1 MVCQRCWFLS
11 GLFLTTLSALLV
23 EVLDT
28 RLLSVL
34 TWYHLSF
41 FAVSMAMFGLAAGAV
56 RVYLGGGQFEGEQA
70 RRQLASVSIAYALSI
85 PLLHLLVVL
94 VPIPVDLD
102 TYQIARVAMT
112 ALVAAVLLAVPFY
125 LAGIVI
131 GVALTRI
138 PGSIGVTYAV
148 DLIGAALGCLLAV
161 PILAYSDIS
170 TAMFAAGTFAL
181 LGALCFQVF
190 VGPAGKLRWT
200 ALLVP
205 VFVGGT
211 ILNASLDYPYA
222 LRLVHEKH
230 AWVDRAD
237 IQYEAWNSHSQVMLT
252 RFKSG
257 PPSYWGPGLMPD
269 GLQVETGR
277 LYIDGSAYTDVT
289 RWDGDPASL
298 SWVQYDVTSVPYH
311 LRTGGDVGIIGV
323 GGGRDVC
330 TALWA
335 RSRSI
340 TGIELNGILV
350 DLQYGRLRDFT
361 GITKRPEVHL
371 FHDEARSF
379 LTRTPERF
387 DVLQMSLI
395 DSWAS
400 TSAGAFTL
408 SENGLYTREGWG
420 IFLNTLKPNGIFST
434 SRHFALGHPSETSR
448 LLALCTAALLDRG
461 VAEPSRHIA
470 LLSRHR
476 IATLMVSPTP
486 LASTDLE
493 RIRAVAGRYQFTVL
507 ALPGVPPEDTRL
519 AAILASRSPQDLA
532 EATVSGVFDFSVPT
546 DDCPYFFN
554 TLRPTALFVRNWDQD
569 QVESAGVIHGNRMAS
584 AALLLLLGVSTV
596 LVLLVIFLP
605 LALARRHSER
615 PPHFGAAVLYFA
627 LIGTGFMM
635 VQIPY
640 MQRFSVYLGH
650 PTYAVVVI
658 LFSMILFAGL
668 GSMLSERLPLRASA
682 VLGVPLMITAGLSLS
697 LTLVRTV
704 THTTVVYPLAARCL
718 IVLAFAAP
726 VSLLLGC
733 CFPLGMRLLGRISD
747 TATSWMWGVNGACSV
762 LASAAAVGLSMW
774 VSIDASLALGAA
786 CYLLLT
792 VPAFR
797 LLRGG
802 TRSETAAPPSEQ
814 ATPGKDAVAVAV
826 PTA

>member
-1 MVCQRCWFLS
+1 MAAPRWFLP

-56 RVYLGGGQFEGEQA
+56 RVYLGGSQFEGEQA
-70 RRQLASVSIAYALSI
+70 RRQLASVSIVYALSI
-85 PLLHLLVVL
+85 PILHLILVL
-94 VPIPVDLD
+94 VPLPVDLD
-102 TYQIARVAMT
+102 SYEISRVAVT
-112 ALVAAVLLAVPFY
+112 ALLAAVLLAVPFY

-138 PGSIGVTYAV
+138 PSAIGVTYAV
-148 DLIGAALGCLLAV
+148 DLIGAALGCLLTV
-161 PILAYSDIS
+161 PILTYSDIS

-190 VGPAGKLRWT
+190 AGPAGKVRWT

-211 ILNASLDYPYA
+211 ILNGCLDYPYA
-222 LRLVHEKH
+222 LRLIHEKH
-230 AWVDRAD
+230 SWVDRHD

-252 RFKSG
+252 RFENG
-257 PPSYWGPGLMPD
+257 PPFYWGAGRMPD
-269 GLQVETGR
+269 GLEVETGR
-277 LYIDGSAYTDVT
+277 LFIDGSATTDVT

-298 SWVQYDVTSVPYH
+298 AWVQYDVTSVPYH
-311 LRTGGDVGIIGV
+311 LRRGGAVGIIGV

-335 RSRSI
+335 HSRSI

-350 DLQYGRLRDFT
+350 DLQHGRLRDFT
-361 GITKRPEVHL
+361 RLASRPEVHL
-371 FHDEARSF
+371 VHDEARSF
-379 LTRTPERF
+379 LTRSAERF
-387 DVLQMSLI
+387 DVLQMSLV

-408 SENGLYTREGWG
+408 SENGLYTREAWG
-420 IFLNTLKPNGIFST
+420 IFLNTLKPDGIFST
-434 SRHFALGHPSETSR
+434 SRYFAAGRPSETSR
-448 LLALCTAALLDRG
+448 LLALCVASLLDRG
-461 VAEPSRHIA
+461 TDEPSRHIA
-470 LLSRHR
+470 LLARHR

-486 LASTDLE
+486 LAVADIE
-493 RIRAVAGRYQFTVL
+493 RIREVAGRYQFSAL
-507 ALPGVPPEDTRL
+507 ALPGTPPEDARL
-519 AAILASRSPQDLA
+519 AAILASRSPQGLA
-532 EATVSGVFDFSVPT
+532 EATQSSVFDFSVPS

-554 TLRPTALFVRNWDQD
+554 TLKPSALLVRDWGEA
-569 QVESAGVIHGNRMAS
+569 ESAGVIHGNRMAS
-584 AALLLLLGVSTV
+584 AALLLLLGVSAV
-596 LVLLVIFLP
+596 LVLLVIFVP
-605 LALARRHSER
+605 LALTRRRAAR
-615 PPHFGAAVLYFA
+615 PPRFGAAVLYFA

-658 LFSMILFAGL
+658 LFSMILFAGI
-668 GSMLSERLPLRASA
+668 GSMLSERLPLSASA
-682 VLGVPLMITAGLSLS
+682 ALGVPLLIAAGLCLS
-697 LTLVRTV
+697 LMLVRSV
-704 THTTVVYPLAARCL
+704 THTTVVYPLAVRCL

-774 VSIDASLALGAA
+774 VSIDASLALGAL

-802 TRSETAAPPSEQ
+802 RKGETTALASATAEPSTG
-814 ATPGKDAVAVAV
+814 AKPVTV
-826 PTA
+826 PS